1 MAQSPSE
8 FPRRDDR
15 GNESVIDP
23 HARFNGK
30 YVSDRDLRI
39 EGEAQGEIECQ
50 GTLII
55 SPQARVRS
63 AIKAHNVIVN
73 GDYEGDVDCGGRF
86 EIGSTGRVKGNI
98 KTQVLVVKEGA
109 HWEGGVTMTREPG
122 ARPTAPAP
130 TPAQQPAPIR
140 RQAPAALAAASS
152 ARASATARGAARRA
166 ARGPAGRTGR
176 PGARPSRRPLAP
188 VPVSGAIAA
197 AIGLGAAGAGRGHAG
212 RPRRVRP
219 SRLDR
224 RRRARRLA
232 RRVGRRSRPVRLHCA
247 RAPSRSSSHHSSP
260 RGASTSTA
268 SGPMRWRS
276 WPPATGRGPPRPP
289 RPGGPA
295 PRRTDELRPSEPGSR
310 PVRHRDG
317 AAPPPRR
324 READRAARQLL
335 RQARRDGAV
344 REGIGLAD
352 RHATGS
358 LSIPSSASP
367 SRRSPR

>member
-1 MAQSPSE
+1 MVFGSKRETRPDSLSREDVVGNLYPDSLTSEVDVAQSPSE

-122 ARPTAPAP
+122 ARPAP
-130 TPAQQPAPIR
+130 TPTGPGNQQP
-140 RQAPAALAAASS
+140 Q
-152 ARASATARGAARRA
+152 
-166 ARGPAGRTGR
+166 RTGG
-176 PGARPSRRPLAP
+176 PGGS
-188 VPVSGAIAA
+188 SGSIFSK
-197 AIGLGAAGAGRGHAG
+197 GERQGGDAAGANA
-212 RPRRVRP
+212 
-219 SRLDR
+219 
-224 RRRARRLA
+224 
-232 RRVGRRSRPVRLHCA
+232 
-247 RAPSRSSSHHSSP
+247 
-260 RGASTSTA
+260 
-268 SGPMRWRS
+268 
-276 WPPATGRGPPRPP
+276 
-289 RPGGPA
+289 
-295 PRRTDELRPSEPGSR
+295 E
-310 PVRHRDG
+310 
-317 AAPPPRR
+317 
-324 READRAARQLL
+324 Q
-335 RQARRDGAV
+335 
-344 REGIGLAD
+344 REGQPAGQ
-352 RHATGS
+352 GGGGQ
-358 LSIPSSASP
+358 
-367 SRRSPR
+367 

>member
-1 MAQSPSE
+1 MVFGSKRETKPDSLSREDVVGNLYPDSLTSEVDVAQSPSTE

-122 ARPTAPAP
+122 ARPAA
-130 TPAQQPAPIR
+130 QPAVGPGQPASGR
-140 RQAPAALAAASS
+140 CADAQA
-152 ARASATARGAARRA
+152 
-166 ARGPAGRTGR
+166 
-176 PGARPSRRPLAP
+176 
-188 VPVSGAIAA
+188 
-197 AIGLGAAGAGRGHAG
+197 AAGA
-212 RPRRVRP
+212 
-219 SRLDR
+219 
-224 RRRARRLA
+224 
-232 RRVGRRSRPVRLHCA
+232 
-247 RAPSRSSSHHSSP
+247 SSS
-260 RGASTSTA
+260 
-268 SGPMRWRS
+268 
-276 WPPATGRGPPRPP
+276 
-289 RPGGPA
+289 GGSIFSKG
-295 PRRTDELRPSEPGSR
+295 E
-310 PVRHRDG
+310 
-317 AAPPPRR
+317 
-324 READRAARQLL
+324 REAQAA
-335 RQARRDGAV
+335 AAANEE
-344 REGIGLAD
+344 REGQPAGQ
-352 RHATGS
+352 GGGGQ
-358 LSIPSSASP
+358 
-367 SRRSPR
+367 